1 MNILLAA
8 ALTGAIIVFVK
19 AITHGYCRFE
29 TLETF
34 EVDFVND
41 RRRDQPVHRMCVS
54 AIAPAIFWNGFYRN
68 RHTDAGSGIK
78 AYQTVHSIPAMAIL
92 PA

>member
-8 ALTGAIIVFVK
+8 ALTGAIIVFTN
-19 AITHGYCRFE
+19 AISAGYRQFE

-34 EVDFVND
+34 EIDHVND

-54 AIAPAIFWNGFYRN
+54 AIAPAIFWNGFHRN
-68 RHTDAGSGIK
+68 RHTDAGCGIK
-78 AYQTVHSIPAMAIL
+78 AYQTFHSIPAMAIL
-92 PA
+92 PT